1 MLIQKVLLFRFM
13 IQSLCPLQ
21 SSYLESNMQKRV
33 LAVVSDLFFSV
44 KLSEAAKR
52 TGLALEF
59 VKNPDEVLHKAKDK
73 PSLIIF
79 DLNFEAVD
87 PLLLIGRLKGSVE
100 TKHISVIGY
109 LSHIQVELK
118 QQAQEAGCD
127 MVMARSAFSQNMSQI
142 FKRHSG
148 VN

>member
-1 MLIQKVLLFRFM
+1 
-13 IQSLCPLQ
+13 
-21 SSYLESNMQKRV
+21 MQKRV

-44 KLSEAAKR
+44 KITDAAKR

-59 VKNPDEVLHKAKDK
+59 VKDSGLVLEKAKEK

-79 DLNFEAVD
+79 DLNYEAANPVQ
-87 PLLLIGRLKGSVE
+87 LIGELKSQPE
-100 TKHISVIGY
+100 TKHISLIGY

-118 QQAQEAGCD
+118 QQAQDAGCD

-148 VN
+148 VM